1 MTYVSI
7 CSHDRHWIQIYAHAW
22 GTILNKYLCLK
33 FCHLHFQGYQPLRLS
48 LPTHLLRRPLFPG
61 SSESD
66 QFRDRKWLGWM
77 GTDAVSVTSGCAE
90 MGSKAFQ
97 SYGSIENQGT
107 LGVPGCHVS
116 WPIPECRMS
125 SKCSKCL
132 KQTCEKIGWCSNLPG
147 LYHLVSL
154 CPNAA
159 IIRYIFSTFQVVT
172 CFLVNADLEG

>member
-1 MTYVSI
+1 VTYVSI